1 MGCKRETRPGKY
13 LGKETVAD
21 LLGSRFSHNRLFREA
36 ADPFQRAGDS
46 LGVARE
52 LHGGSIGQK
61 LALPTDAGLDQAAE

>member
-1 MGCKRETRPGKY
+1 MSCERETRPGKH

-21 LLGSRFSHNRLFREA
+21 LLGSRISHNRLLREA

-46 LGVARE
+46 LRVARE
-52 LHGGSIGQK
+52 LHRGGIGQK